1 MLCAKGCVPCK
12 KWKMSDMHP
21 HNSQTIRVMLVDD
34 HAMIRAG
41 IKILLEQFD
50 GIEVVGEAADGFQAI
65 ELVKQLLPDVILMD
79 LSMPGMDGIE
89 AIGRILAFLPEQH
102 IIVLTGFLDEE
113 RLIQAIRAGAQGCV
127 DKTIP
132 PEELAQSI
140 RDVCAGKPSLNSSI
154 AWHILREMT
163 GNETRQQK
171 NKLSER
177 EIEVLRLMT
186 KGKLDEEIARELVL
200 TEVTVRTHISRIL
213 TKLGLENRVQAALYG
228 LRSGLV
234 SISDT
239 SEVLDAGCRVTEA
252 RHRALPAV
260 ISVGRTH
267 TAHPSKPTY

>member
-1 MLCAKGCVPCK
+1 MRE
-12 KWKMSDMHP
+12 MHA
-21 HNSQTIRVMLVDD
+21 HSGQTIQVMLVDD
-34 HAMIRAG
+34 HAMVRAG
-41 IKILLEQFD
+41 LKVLLEQMPD
-50 GIEVVGEAADGFQAI
+50 IHVVGEAASGSQAI
-65 ELVKQLLPDVILMD
+65 ERVKQLQPDVILMD

-89 AIGRILAFLPEQH
+89 AIQRILAILPGQH

-113 RLIQAIRAGAQGCV
+113 RLVQAVRAGAQGCV

-132 PEELAQSI
+132 PEDLVQAI
-140 RDVCAGKPSLNSSI
+140 RDVSLGKPSLSSGL
-154 AWHILREMT
+154 AWRVLREMT

-186 KGKLDEEIARELVL
+186 QGKLDAEIAQELVL

-213 TKLGLENRVQAALYG
+213 TKLGLENRIQAALYG

-239 SEVLDAGCRVTEA
+239 SEVLDARCR
-252 RHRALPAV
+252 
-260 ISVGRTH
+260 
-267 TAHPSKPTY
+267 

>member
-1 MLCAKGCVPCK
+1 MYAY
-12 KWKMSDMHP
+12 S
-21 HNSQTIRVMLVDD
+21 SQAIQVMLVDD
-34 HAMIRAG
+34 HAMVRAG
-41 IKILLEQFD
+41 LKILLEQMPD
-50 GIEVVGEAADGFQAI
+50 IHVVGEAASGFQAI
-65 ELVKQLLPDVILMD
+65 ERVKQLQPDVILMD

-89 AIGRILAFLPEQH
+89 AIQRILAILPGQH

-113 RLIQAIRAGAQGCV
+113 SLVQAVRAGAQGCV

-132 PEELAQSI
+132 PEELIQSI
-140 RDVCAGKPSLNSSI
+140 RDVSLGKPSLSSGL
-154 AWHILREMT
+154 AWRVLREMT
-163 GNETRQQK
+163 GNEIRQQK

-186 KGKLDEEIARELVL
+186 QGKLDAEIARELVL

-239 SEVLDAGCRVTEA
+239 SEVLDARCR
-252 RHRALPAV
+252 
-260 ISVGRTH
+260 
-267 TAHPSKPTY
+267 